1 MTAPT
6 FEDAVSRIVRKDP
19 RFAERAYSFLK
30 DALDFTMQRVEEREN
45 GSQRHV
51 SGQELLEGF
60 RDYALAQFGPMAFT
74 VMKEWGIRNGKNVG
88 EMVFLLIEE
97 DVFSKQPEDSLDDFK
112 GFMNFRRAFEEPYE
126 FQDQPS

>member
-1 MTAPT
+1 MTTPT

-60 RDYALAQFGPMAFT
+60 RDYALAQFGPMAST
-74 VMKEWGIRNGKNVG
+74 VMKEWGLRNGKNVG

-97 DVFSKQPEDSLDDFK
+97 DVFPNS
-112 GFMNFRRAFEEPYE
+112 RRIPWMISRA
-126 FQDQPS
+126 S

>member
-1 MTAPT
+1 MTTPT

-60 RDYALAQFGPMAFT
+60 GPMAST
-74 VMKEWGIRNGKNVG
+74 VMKEWGLRNGKNVG

-112 GFMNFRRAFEEPYE
+112 GFMSFRKAFEEPYE